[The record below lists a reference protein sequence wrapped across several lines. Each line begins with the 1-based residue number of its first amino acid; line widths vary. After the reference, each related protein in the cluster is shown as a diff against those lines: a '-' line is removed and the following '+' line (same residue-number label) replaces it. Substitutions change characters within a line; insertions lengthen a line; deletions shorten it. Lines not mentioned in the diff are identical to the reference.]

1 MSGINGHKNGTVVP
15 ARLVSLRDAT
25 TIKIRP
31 VHWLWKDRIA
41 LGTLCLVG
49 GREGI
54 GKSLFAYSLAAQLT
68 RGLLHGVYA
77 GLPRAVIV
85 AATEDSWEHTI
96 VPRLMAAGADLE
108 LIYRVHVTTKQGAE
122 VSLTLPADLQEFER
136 VVREV
141 EAGLIL
147 MDPLMSR
154 LSAKIDTHKDAEVRT
169 ALEPIVAIADQ
180 TSTSI
185 IGLIH
190 VNKSTSTDPL
200 TMLMGSRAFTAVA
213 RTVLFVMKD
222 PDDPTKCLLANAK
235 NNLGR
240 MDLKS
245 LQFSIAEVTVAD
257 TDEGVI
263 TTAQLR
269 WCGESER
276 TLQEAIDSNSGTQAD
291 RGAAKE
297 AADWLEDYLT
307 SKGGSA
313 ESQDAKQAGAKAGHA
328 ERTLKRA
335 ASEYLHCL
343 MGPVPGSF
351 PRRTFWALP
360 VRPPDPAPQD
370 RPFPFEQNS

>member
-1 MSGINGHKNGTVVP
+1 
-15 ARLVSLRDAT
+15 
-25 TIKIRP
+25 
-31 VHWLWKDRIA
+31 
-41 LGTLCLVG
+41 
-49 GREGI
+49 
-54 GKSLFAYSLAAQLT
+54 
-68 RGLLHGVYA
+68 
-77 GLPRAVIV
+77 
-85 AATEDSWEHTI
+85 
-96 VPRLMAAGADLE
+96 MAAGADLA
-108 LIYRVHVTTKQGAE
+108 LIYRVHVTTRHGAD
-122 VSLTLPADLQEFER
+122 VSLMLPDDLHDFER
-136 VVREV
+136 VVRDS

-169 ALEPIVAIADQ
+169 ALEPIVALADK

-185 IGLIH
+185 VGLIH
-190 VNKSTSTDPL
+190 VNKSTTTDPL

-245 LQFSIAEVTVAD
+245 LQFSIAEVTVAE
-257 TDEGVI
+257 TDEGVV

-276 TLQEAIDSNSGTQAD
+276 TLQQAIDSNTGTQAE
-291 RGAAKE
+291 RGAVKE

-307 SKGGSA
+307 SKDGSA

-335 ASEYLHCL
+335 ASESLHCL

-360 VRPPDPAPQD
+360 VRPPDPAPLD
-370 RPFPFEQNS
+370 RPFAFDENP

>member
-1 MSGINGHKNGTVVP
+1 MAGVNGNGHAPLP
-15 ARLVSLRDAT
+15 ARVLSLLSADH
-25 TIKIRP
+25 IVIRP
-31 VHWLWKDRIA
+31 VRWLWKDRIA

-68 RGLLHGVYA
+68 RGLLQGIYL
-77 GLPRAVIV
+77 GQCRAVII
-85 AATEDSWEHTI
+85 AASEDSWEHTI
-96 VPRLMAAGADLE
+96 VPRLMAAGADLTK
-108 LIYRVHVTTKQGAE
+108 IYRVNVTTPNGDDTAL
-122 VSLTLPADLQEFER
+122 SLPVDLIELTR
-136 VVREV
+136 VVSM
-141 EAGLIL
+141 ANAALIL
-147 MDPLMSR
+147 LDPLLSR
-154 LSAKIDTHKDAEVRT
+154 IGGNLDTHKDAEVRK
-169 ALEPIVAIADQ
+169 ALEPIVTLADR
-180 TSTSI
+180 SGASVV
-185 IGLIH
+185 GLIH
-190 VNKSTSTDPL
+190 VNKSSSTDPL

-245 LQFSIAEVTVAD
+245 LQFTIAEVTVSE
-257 TDEGVI
+257 TDEGEV

-276 TLQEAIDSNSGTQAD
+276 TLQDALDASSGTRAEQ
-291 RGAAKE
+291 GATKE

-307 SKGGSA
+307 SHGGAA
-313 ESQDAKQAGAKAGHA
+313 ESKDAKRDGQNAGHA

-335 ASEYLHCL
+335 ANDLRCTV
-343 MGPVPGSF
+343 GPVPGSF

-360 VRPPDPAPQD
+360 VRPIDPAPLD
-370 RPFPFEQNS
+370 DVLTFE

>member
-1 MSGINGHKNGTVVP
+1 
-15 ARLVSLRDAT
+15 
-25 TIKIRP
+25 
-31 VHWLWKDRIA
+31 
-41 LGTLCLVG
+41 
-49 GREGI
+49 
-54 GKSLFAYSLAAQLT
+54 
-68 RGLLHGVYA
+68 
-77 GLPRAVIV
+77 
-85 AATEDSWEHTI
+85 
-96 VPRLMAAGADLE
+96 
-108 LIYRVHVTTKQGAE
+108 
-122 VSLTLPADLQEFER
+122 
-136 VVREV
+136 
-141 EAGLIL
+141 
-147 MDPLMSR
+147 
-154 LSAKIDTHKDAEVRT
+154 
-169 ALEPIVAIADQ
+169 
-180 TSTSI
+180 
-185 IGLIH
+185 
-190 VNKSTSTDPL
+190 
-200 TMLMGSRAFTAVA
+200 
-213 RTVLFVMKD
+213 
-222 PDDPTKCLLANAK
+222 
-235 NNLGR
+235 